1 MKNIEIFDTLGQMQ
15 TAQEKEEYILNDLLS
30 ALEDN
35 IKNLKED
42 GKEAVLIEADLE
54 RMFTYLN
61 ILNDYRNAA
70 KEGAA
75 ILQDLISQEE

>member
-1 MKNIEIFDTLGQMQ
+1 MKIEIFDSLDQIQ
-15 TAQEKEEYILNDLLS
+15 AAQEKEEYILNDLLS
-30 ALEDN
+30 AVEEN
-35 IKNLKED
+35 IKYLKD
-42 GKEAVLIEADLE
+42 NRKEAVLIDADLE
-54 RMFTYLN
+54 RVFIYLN